1 MLNKRRRNFEQKNV
15 SDNCTDIFDDRDK
28 TTIYEAA
35 RKYVGIFDEA
45 KNNPALQAQVVRES
59 NRFEDREN
67 DMFNHKDYDDRDD
80 R

>member
-1 MLNKRRRNFEQKNV
+1 MEKKNFHFLSE
-15 SDNCTDIFDDRDK
+15 DI
-28 TTIYEAA
+28 IQS
-35 RKYVGIFDEA
+35 FDEA

-67 DMFNHKDYDDRDD
+67 DMFHHKGYNDRDD